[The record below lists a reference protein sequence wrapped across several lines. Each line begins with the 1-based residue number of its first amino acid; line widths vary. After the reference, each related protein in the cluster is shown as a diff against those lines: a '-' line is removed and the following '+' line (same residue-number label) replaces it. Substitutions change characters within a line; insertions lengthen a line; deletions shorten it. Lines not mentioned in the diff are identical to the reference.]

1 MVSINIPDLFPPEQ
15 NALIHIIT
23 ICVTTININRKKNV
37 RALSLSLSLS
47 QKQKKAREN
56 CLPKKES
63 VEPDIVLP
71 PLFYYIKLQNYSD
84 PCNTI
89 KHLTISNSTTERAHG
104 NRNQGRLWNR
114 GALFGNDDDDE
125 EGEEDDDNDDDNVDD
140 FYDVDDDDK
149 EREKKEMM
157 MWWCVPTRRSDSDA
171 LGAFKLDALTL
182 MRSERS
188 NTTL

>member
-1 MVSINIPDLFPPEQ
+1 MAEWSKQETFYSWTPGERSLRRRGQGWHSKLAV
-15 NALIHIIT
+15 
-23 ICVTTININRKKNV
+23 KKASREEE
-37 RALSLSLSLS
+37 RARSLSLS

-114 GALFGNDDDDE
+114 GALCIPLE
-125 EGEEDDDNDDDNVDD
+125 
-140 FYDVDDDDK
+140 
-149 EREKKEMM
+149 
-157 MWWCVPTRRSDSDA
+157 PPLTP
-171 LGAFKLDALTL
+171 LGAESTKTTHKL
-182 MRSERS
+182 
-188 NTTL
+188 

>member
-1 MVSINIPDLFPPEQ
+1 MVSINIPNLFPPEQ

-23 ICVTTININRKKNV
+23 ICEEE
-37 RALSLSLSLS
+37 RARSLSLS
-47 QKQKKAREN
+47 QKQIKAREN

-104 NRNQGRLWNR
+104 NRSSARDVKQGCSVSVLYTGHLKEP
-114 GALFGNDDDDE
+114 GAPLESGRPLFNSGQNIIE
-125 EGEEDDDNDDDNVDD
+125 TNVLNK
-140 FYDVDDDDK
+140 FHEHWTINMVS
-149 EREKKEMM
+149 R
-157 MWWCVPTRRSDSDA
+157 VFT
-171 LGAFKLDALTL
+171 
-182 MRSERS
+182 
-188 NTTL
+188 